1 MDRNASVPL
10 LSPIYCVAQ
19 EPRRERERREMHR
32 PLTFLHDHSQELN
45 MLRPTQYEPKLHTA
59 IESSL
64 PCSKVAESDLLVDRG
79 RPNYL
84 KTLVVLDDDPTGTQ
98 TVHGISVLT
107 THSESILRTQL
118 KRREC
123 GFFVLT
129 NTRALHHDQVG
140 RPKQSQR
147 ADFLPRSLFI
157 CTNNWQA
164 KDLLQ
169 MILINLRA
177 AASKEGVEIEVV
189 TRSDSCL
196 RGHFPLEPDL
206 VNRMI
211 DPVDACILA
220 PAFFEGGR
228 ITFDDVHYVR
238 EGVMLVPVAD
248 TPFAK
253 DKAFG
258 FQSSNLREW
267 VVEKFDRE
275 GKHAPEVISIS
286 IEELRHPDAV
296 SRVASKLEHL
306 LNSAP
311 STAVGLPLIIILNAV
326 NYNDMATFI
335 AARART
341 NARFVYRSGA
351 SLISAYLGIVKSPP
365 LSSKRLFEAS
375 STRDRG
381 GLIIVGSYVPRTTAQ
396 LEHLLQ
402 KNGETLKHI
411 ELDVGEILVASSD
424 ERTGILRDCSHLVN
438 DAIAGG
444 VDVVVST
451 SRKLVSS
458 DEPSE
463 SLNMGKIIS
472 EALCDIT
479 RSVEIKPRY
488 VIAKVTKF
496 GDSTPSSGNV
506 AEHEQG
512 GITSSDIATKAL
524 GIEKATV
531 LGQVAPGIPVW
542 EPSEDCSPKWPGL
555 PYVVFPGNTG
565 EDVTLGD
572 LVWAFRH
579 ERG

>member
-1 MDRNASVPL
+1 MSRG
-10 LSPIYCVAQ
+10 
-19 EPRRERERREMHR
+19 
-32 PLTFLHDHSQELN
+32 
-45 MLRPTQYEPKLHTA
+45 TQYESKLYTT

-64 PCSKVAESDLLVDRG
+64 PCSQVAESDLLVDPG
-79 RPNYL
+79 RSNYL

-107 THSESILRTQL
+107 TYSESILRAQL
-118 KRREC
+118 KTGER

-129 NTRALHHDQVG
+129 NTRALHHDQ
-140 RPKQSQR
+140 
-147 ADFLPRSLFI
+147 
-157 CTNNWQA
+157 A
-164 KDLLQ
+164 KDLLRV
-169 MILINLRA
+169 ILINLRA
-177 AASKEGVEIEVV
+177 AASKEGVDIEIV

-206 VNRMI
+206 VNRI
-211 DPVDACILA
+211 IHPVNACILA

-228 ITFDDVHYVR
+228 ITVDDVHYVR
-238 EGVMLVPVAD
+238 EGDMLIPVAG

-258 FQSSNLREW
+258 FHSSNLREW
-267 VVEKFDRE
+267 VVEKFSGE
-275 GKHAPEVISIS
+275 GKRSPEVTSIS

-306 LNSAP
+306 SNSEA
-311 STAVGLPLIIILNAV
+311 STAAVGLPLIIILNAV
-326 NYNDMATFI
+326 EYSDMATFI

-341 NARFVYRSGA
+341 KAKFVYRSGA
-351 SLISAYLGIVKSPP
+351 SLVSAYLGIKKSPL
-365 LSSKRLFEAS
+365 LSPGRLFEAF
-375 STRDRG
+375 STSGRG

-396 LEHLLQ
+396 LEHLLH
-402 KNGETLKHI
+402 KNTETLKHI
-411 ELDVGEILVASSD
+411 ELDVDEILAASQD
-424 ERTGILRDCSHLVN
+424 KKTDIVQNCSHLVN
-438 DAIAGG
+438 YAIAGG

-458 DEPSE
+458 DEPLE
-463 SLNMGKIIS
+463 SLSMGKIIS

-479 RSVEIKPRY
+479 RFVETKPRY
-488 VIAKVTKF
+488 IIAK
-496 GDSTPSSGNV
+496 
-506 AEHEQG
+506 G

-555 PYVVFPGNTG
+555 PYIVFPGNTG
-565 EDVTLGD
+565 ENVTLGD

-579 ERG
+579 KSDL

>member
-1 MDRNASVPL
+1 MS
-10 LSPIYCVAQ
+10 
-19 EPRRERERREMHR
+19 
-32 PLTFLHDHSQELN
+32 
-45 MLRPTQYEPKLHTA
+45 RPTQYEPKLHA
-59 IESSL
+59 AVESSL
-64 PCSKVAESDLLVDRG
+64 PCAKVAESDLLVDRG
-79 RPNYL
+79 RLNYL
-84 KTLVVLDDDPTGTQ
+84 KALVVLDDDPTGTQ

-118 KRREC
+118 RKRER

-129 NTRALHHDQVG
+129 NTRALHHDQ
-140 RPKQSQR
+140 
-147 ADFLPRSLFI
+147 
-157 CTNNWQA
+157 A
-164 KDLLQ
+164 KDLLRV
-169 MILINLRA
+169 ILTNLRA

-211 DPVDACILA
+211 DTVDGCILA

-228 ITFDDVHYVR
+228 ITIDDVHYVR
-238 EGVMLVPVAD
+238 EGPMLVPVAG

-267 VVEKFDRE
+267 VVEKYNKE
-275 GKHAPEVISIS
+275 GKHAPDVTSIS

-306 LNSAP
+306 SNSAP

-341 NARFVYRSGA
+341 DARFVYRSGA
-351 SLISAYLGIVKSPP
+351 SLVSAYLGIGKSPP
-365 LSSKRLFEAS
+365 LSPKRLFEAS
-375 STRDRG
+375 STRGRG

-396 LEHLLQ
+396 LEHLLH
-402 KNGETLKHI
+402 KNVETLKHI
-411 ELDVGEILVASSD
+411 ELDVSQILAASSD
-424 ERTGILRDCSHLVN
+424 ERTDIVRNCSHLVN
-438 DAIAGG
+438 DAIAAG

-451 SRKLVSS
+451 SRILLSS

-463 SLNMGKIIS
+463 SLSMGNTIS

-479 RSVEIKPRY
+479 RFLETKPRY
-488 VIAKVTKF
+488 VIAK
-496 GDSTPSSGNV
+496 
-506 AEHEQG
+506 G

-524 GIEKATV
+524 GIKKATV

-542 EPSEDCSPKWPGL
+542 EPSEDCCPKWPGL

-579 ERG
+579 EYN

>member
-1 MDRNASVPL
+1 
-10 LSPIYCVAQ
+10 
-19 EPRRERERREMHR
+19 
-32 PLTFLHDHSQELN
+32 
-45 MLRPTQYEPKLHTA
+45 
-59 IESSL
+59 
-64 PCSKVAESDLLVDRG
+64 
-79 RPNYL
+79 
-84 KTLVVLDDDPTGTQ
+84 LVVLDDDPTGTQ
-98 TVHGISVLT
+98 TVHGISVVT
-107 THSESILRTQL
+107 THSESMLRTQL
-118 KRREC
+118 KRKES
-123 GFFVLT
+123 GFFILT
-129 NTRALHHDQVG
+129 NTRALHHDQ
-140 RPKQSQR
+140 
-147 ADFLPRSLFI
+147 
-157 CTNNWQA
+157 A

-169 MILINLRA
+169 VILINLRA

-228 ITFDDVHYVR
+228 ITVDDVHYVR
-238 EGVMLVPVAD
+238 EGAMLVPVAD

-267 VVEKFDRE
+267 VVEKFKRE
-275 GKHAPEVISIS
+275 RKHAPEVTSIS
-286 IEELRHPDAV
+286 LEELRHPDAV
-296 SRVASKLEHL
+296 SQIASKLERL
-306 LNSAP
+306 SNSAA
-311 STAVGLPLIIILNAV
+311 SATVGIPLIIILNAV

-341 NARFVYRSGA
+341 KARFVYRSGA
-351 SLISAYLGIVKSPP
+351 SLVSAYLGIGKSPP
-365 LSSKRLFEAS
+365 LSPKRLFEAS
-375 STRDRG
+375 NTSSRG

-402 KNGETLKHI
+402 KNVETLKHI
-411 ELDVGEILVASSD
+411 ELDVDEILAAFPD
-424 ERTGILRDCSHLVN
+424 QRIGIVRNCSHLVN

-472 EALCDIT
+472 ETLCDIT
-479 RSVEIKPRY
+479 RLVETKPRY
-488 VIAKVTKF
+488 IIAK
-496 GDSTPSSGNV
+496 
-506 AEHEQG
+506 G

-542 EPSEDCSPKWPGL
+542 ESSDDCSPKWPGL

-572 LVWAFRH
+572 LVWAFR
-579 ERG
+579 

>member
-1 MDRNASVPL
+1 MN
-10 LSPIYCVAQ
+10 
-19 EPRRERERREMHR
+19 
-32 PLTFLHDHSQELN
+32 
-45 MLRPTQYEPKLHTA
+45 
-59 IESSL
+59 
-64 PCSKVAESDLLVDRG
+64 
-79 RPNYL
+79 
-84 KTLVVLDDDPTGTQ
+84 
-98 TVHGISVLT
+98 
-107 THSESILRTQL
+107 
-118 KRREC
+118 
-123 GFFVLT
+123 
-129 NTRALHHDQVG
+129 
-140 RPKQSQR
+140 
-147 ADFLPRSLFI
+147 
-157 CTNNWQA
+157 
-164 KDLLQ
+164 
-169 MILINLRA
+169 
-177 AASKEGVEIEVV
+177 
-189 TRSDSCL
+189 
-196 RGHFPLEPDL
+196 
-206 VNRMI
+206 

-228 ITFDDVHYVR
+228 VTVDDVHYVR
-238 EGVMLVPVAD
+238 EGAMLVPVAD

-275 GKHAPEVISIS
+275 GKHAPEVTSIG

-296 SRVASKLEHL
+296 SRVASRLENL
-306 LNSAP
+306 SNSTV

-341 NARFVYRSGA
+341 NAKFVYRSGA
-351 SLISAYLGIVKSPP
+351 SLVSAYLGIGKSPP
-365 LSSKRLFEAS
+365 LSPKRLFEAS
-375 STRDRG
+375 STRGRG
-381 GLIIVGSYVPRTTAQ
+381 GLILVGSYVPRTTAQ

-411 ELDVGEILVASSD
+411 ELDVGEILAASSD
-424 ERTGILRDCSHLVN
+424 ERTDIVQNCSHAVN
-438 DAIAGG
+438 DAIARG

-479 RSVEIKPRY
+479 RFVEIKPRY
-488 VIAKVTKF
+488 VIAK
-496 GDSTPSSGNV
+496 
-506 AEHEQG
+506 G

-579 ERG
+579 ERE

>member
-1 MDRNASVPL
+1 M
-10 LSPIYCVAQ
+10 
-19 EPRRERERREMHR
+19 
-32 PLTFLHDHSQELN
+32 SQ
-45 MLRPTQYEPKLHTA
+45 PTQYKPRLYMA

-64 PCSKVAESDLLVDRG
+64 PCSQVAESDLLVDRG
-79 RPNYL
+79 HPNYL
-84 KTLVVLDDDPTGTQ
+84 RTLVVLDDDPTGTQ

-107 THSESILRTQL
+107 TYSESILRTQL
-118 KRREC
+118 KRKEP

-129 NTRALHHDQVG
+129 NTRALHHE
-140 RPKQSQR
+140 
-147 ADFLPRSLFI
+147 
-157 CTNNWQA
+157 QA
-164 KDLLQ
+164 RDLLQ
-169 MILINLRA
+169 VILFNLRA

-206 VNRMI
+206 VHRMLN
-211 DPVDACILA
+211 PVDACILA

-228 ITFDDVHYVR
+228 LTVDDVHYVR
-238 EGVMLVPVAD
+238 EGAILMPVAG

-267 VVEKFDRE
+267 VVEKFKRE
-275 GKHAPEVISIS
+275 GKHAPEVTSVS

-296 SRVASKLEHL
+296 SQIASRLEHL
-306 LNSAP
+306 SNSAA

-326 NYNDMATFI
+326 NHNDMATFI

-341 NARFVYRSGA
+341 KARFVYRSGA
-351 SLISAYLGIVKSPP
+351 SLVSAYLGIGKSPL
-365 LSSKRLFEAS
+365 LSSKRLFEAPTAS
-375 STRDRG
+375 GRG
-381 GLIIVGSYVPRTTAQ
+381 GLVIVGSYVPRTTAQ

-402 KNGETLKHI
+402 KNVGALKHI
-411 ELDVGEILVASSD
+411 ELQVDEILAASPD
-424 ERTGILRDCSHLVN
+424 ERAGIVRNCSHLVN
-438 DAIAGG
+438 DAISGG

-451 SRKLVSS
+451 SRKLISS

-463 SLNMGKIIS
+463 SLSMGKILS

-479 RSVEIKPRY
+479 RRVETKPRY
-488 VIAKVTKF
+488 VIAK
-496 GDSTPSSGNV
+496 
-506 AEHEQG
+506 G

-572 LVWAFRH
+572 LVWNFRH
-579 ERG
+579 ECS